1 MALPWYVQQAL
12 DQRAKQRA
20 AEAKA
25 RAPKLT
31 TPGGRAIFGTILRQP
46 RVSARVPRAVGPR
59 LIESALAPRVPE
71 PPPIVPLPQPPG
83 RASAR
88 RPRAASPEALA
99 AQRPALLERAA
110 RGVGGAATQLLG
122 TAVGRTAG
130 LVGAIQAGLPIG
142 EIPGAVVEAG
152 REGAR
157 QLSQAAATTPGLTV
171 RRLTPE
177 ELADDPIMRFFAG
190 AGSTGQLSPG
200 AQTARG
206 RVPLGTQISS
216 GGEVYQAVTFDARG
230 NPIYRRVGSPGPR
243 PFEEEMVGLA
253 VQSLQGATE
262 TERGAALERFQERLR
277 FVNLG
282 FGGAQAQFD
291 AAVTNA
297 ALSLAKGNFP
307 DFMTDAI
314 GRELPWRE
322 LGYSSYQ
329 EYLQALGYEDLGN
342 GVWRKLAAATR
353 AGLGIPNFAGAG
365 GRGAAGSQA
374 PGGAR
379 FGSRPFIGL
388 VNWRV

>member
-1 MALPWYVQQAL
+1 
-12 DQRAKQRA
+12 
-20 AEAKA
+20 
-25 RAPKLT
+25 
-31 TPGGRAIFGTILRQP
+31 
-46 RVSARVPRAVGPR
+46 
-59 LIESALAPRVPE
+59 
-71 PPPIVPLPQPPG
+71 
-83 RASAR
+83 
-88 RPRAASPEALA
+88 
-99 AQRPALLERAA
+99 
-110 RGVGGAATQLLG
+110 
-122 TAVGRTAG
+122 
-130 LVGAIQAGLPIG
+130 
-142 EIPGAVVEAG
+142 
-152 REGAR
+152 
-157 QLSQAAATTPGLTV
+157 
-171 RRLTPE
+171 
-177 ELADDPIMRFFAG
+177 
-190 AGSTGQLSPG
+190 
-200 AQTARG
+200 
-206 RVPLGTQISS
+206 
-216 GGEVYQAVTFDARG
+216 
-230 NPIYRRVGSPGPR
+230 
-243 PFEEEMVGLA
+243 MVGLA